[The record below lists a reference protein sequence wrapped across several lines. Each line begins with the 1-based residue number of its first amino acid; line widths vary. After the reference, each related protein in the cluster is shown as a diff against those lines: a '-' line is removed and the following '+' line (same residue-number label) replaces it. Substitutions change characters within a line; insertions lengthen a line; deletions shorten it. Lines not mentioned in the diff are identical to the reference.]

1 MFFRNLTFF
10 RFPEQLDLSELGAA
24 IQGCQ
29 LKPVGALEVSARG
42 FVSPFGSESGVLL
55 HRIDNSYWIST
66 GSETKILPGAVVNDL
81 LMKKMAEIEAK
92 DGRKLGGRARK
103 ALKEGLMH
111 ELLPRAFVRP
121 GRIDAMIDCE
131 NGFIAID
138 TPSRKA
144 AELVVSD
151 LRHALG
157 SFPATP
163 LNAEAPPRSIL
174 TSWVAG
180 EPLPQGLQLGD
191 ACELRDPTDQGG
203 IVKCQR
209 QEMQGDEIA
218 KHLESGKQV
227 TRLALTLD
235 DRLSFVLCDDLVI
248 RKLKFLDGAV
258 DKIDSCDHESIRSE
272 LFARFALFQAEVRW
286 LFLTLELALKLSKA
300 VV

>member
-1 MFFRNLTFF
+1 M
-10 RFPEQLDLSELGAA
+10 
-24 IQGCQ
+24 
-29 LKPVGALEVSARG
+29 
-42 FVSPFGSESGVLL
+42 
-55 HRIDNSYWIST
+55 
-66 GSETKILPGAVVNDL
+66 VNDL
-81 LMKKMAEIEAK
+81 LVKKLAEIEAK

-103 ALKEGLMH
+103 ALKEDLVH

-121 GRIDAMIDCE
+121 GRIDAMIDRE

-157 SFPATP
+157 SFPALP
-163 LNAEAPPRSIL
+163 LNAEVAPRSVL
-174 TSWVAG
+174 TGWVAG
-180 EPLPQGLQLGD
+180 EPLPLGLTLGD
-191 ACELRDPTDQGG
+191 ACELRDPTDHGG
-203 IVKCQR
+203 VVKCQR

-235 DRLSFVLCDDLVI
+235 DHMSFVLCEDLVI
-248 RKLKFLDGAV
+248 RKLKFLDGALDQV
-258 DKIDSCDHESIRSE
+258 ESGDHEDLRSE
-272 LFARFALFQAEVRW
+272 LFARFALFRGEVQR
-286 LFLTLELALKLSKA
+286 LFLALEPALKLSKA